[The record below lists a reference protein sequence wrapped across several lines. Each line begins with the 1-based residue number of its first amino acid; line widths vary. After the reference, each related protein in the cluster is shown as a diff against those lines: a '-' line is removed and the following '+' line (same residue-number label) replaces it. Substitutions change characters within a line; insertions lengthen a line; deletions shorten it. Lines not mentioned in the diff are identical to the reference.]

1 MEKFSPPTQ
10 QLLIVHSTSF
20 MKRRAPTT
28 NAHPSYIHTRMS
40 PRFTFVKVIR
50 LWICTFFFLI
60 LRRFSLSLTPAFYS
74 LSLSNN
80 FVWRNRSFY
89 IAEHAHPLS
98 LIEMKRTSIDDS
110 RFTRRRQNETFT
122 LVFGWLIDEQASRL
136 VIASNFAA
144 VCFLIKYQNIF
155 MYTFLYFHFT
165 LLHCCV
171 LRASYSPQS
180 ASDLHFFS
188 LFFFLLFL
196 HQYDGIGGGQY
207 LLFSFS
213 SLLFFLCIFRV
224 EREAFR
230 WHVSRVVTTEWMCV
244 CVGK

>member
-1 MEKFSPPTQ
+1 MENFSPPTQ

-188 LFFFLLFL
+188 LFFFFFFYINMTALGVGSTFYF
-196 HQYDGIGGGQY
+196 HSRRCCFFCVYFGWKGKHSGGM
-207 LLFSFS
+207 
-213 SLLFFLCIFRV
+213 C
-224 EREAFR
+224 REL
-230 WHVSRVVTTEWMCV
+230 
-244 CVGK
+244 